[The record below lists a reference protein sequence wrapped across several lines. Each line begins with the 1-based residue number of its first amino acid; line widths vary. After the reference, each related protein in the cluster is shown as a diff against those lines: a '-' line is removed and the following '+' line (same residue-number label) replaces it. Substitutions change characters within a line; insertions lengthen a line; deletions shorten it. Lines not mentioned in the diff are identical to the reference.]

1 MKAAEIAAVR
11 RLETQLH
18 RATEHR
24 LAQPS
29 TGRQALQESGE
40 EGEGRPGP
48 DSPATCLLRQPGGF
62 AGFVFLAVQVDLD
75 PRYQTVLVKGPNG
88 PSDDV
93 QLDPAGR
100 PLGHDE
106 LPPQDRP
113 ACDDNGFKCFDHL
126 LLKRVW
132 LHPASQALGAPVRR
146 LIPWRD
152 EHDVAMDQREGT
164 VEILAAAAYG
174 FEPAA
179 HDLQVLLRHRPL
191 SIPRAG
197 SRCQGHPA
205 ETAGW
210 LSSEKA
216 HSGSWLPFG
225 RRRTA
230 ARTAADSPQ
239 SRS

>member
-29 TGRQALQESGE
+29 TGRQAPQESGE
-40 EGEGRPGP
+40 EGEDVRH
-48 DSPATCLLRQPGGF
+48 CLLRQPGGF

-106 LPPQDRP
+106 
-113 ACDDNGFKCFDHL
+113 
-126 LLKRVW
+126 
-132 LHPASQALGAPVRR
+132 
-146 LIPWRD
+146 
-152 EHDVAMDQREGT
+152 
-164 VEILAAAAYG
+164 
-174 FEPAA
+174 
-179 HDLQVLLRHRPL
+179 
-191 SIPRAG
+191 
-197 SRCQGHPA
+197 
-205 ETAGW
+205 
-210 LSSEKA
+210 
-216 HSGSWLPFG
+216 
-225 RRRTA
+225 
-230 ARTAADSPQ
+230 
-239 SRS
+239 